1 MLMKKALVLTL
12 VLFGLGSGTVFAQ
25 QFTATPRRVAP
36 QPIPPRPAVEQEG
49 NNSVINKIY
58 RAPNKLQVISP
69 FAPASYGSGQEVVVA
84 ADYSTDPRERPRF
97 WRLFSISF

>member
-1 MLMKKALVLTL
+1 MKKALVLTL
-12 VLFGLGSGTVFAQ
+12 VLFGLGSSAVFAQ
-25 QFTATPRRVAP
+25 EFTATRRVAP

-58 RAPNKLQVISP
+58 RAPNKLQVINP

-84 ADYSTDPRERPRF
+84 ADYSTDRRERPRF